1 MRIAFFV
8 GVLVMHAMDGDKE
21 DWAALQGEGA
31 AYSENI
37 LDPFRRPVPSMREKS
52 MVSHPNPDAARDPP

>member
-8 GVLVMHAMDGDKE
+8 RVLVVHAMDGDKE

-31 AYSENI
+31 TDGENV
-37 LDPFRRPVPSMREKS
+37 LDPFRRLIPSMREKS
-52 MVSHPNPDAARDPP
+52 MVSHPNPDAAGDPP